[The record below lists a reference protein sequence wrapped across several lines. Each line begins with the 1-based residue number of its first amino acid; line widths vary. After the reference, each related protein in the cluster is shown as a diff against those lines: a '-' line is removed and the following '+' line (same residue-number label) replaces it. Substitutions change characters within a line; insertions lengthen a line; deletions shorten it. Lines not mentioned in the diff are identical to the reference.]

1 MPNGIFPVPEFR
13 PVPARTRL
21 SLAVRIRTRWRRDRL
36 DKELSHG
43 ADPPP
48 VTSSAYA
55 PPSSA
60 RQRYALSLPKHWSRG
75 WATPAETSR

>member
-13 PVPARTRL
+13 PVPARTRPAL
-21 SLAVRIRTRWRRDRL
+21 PSASALAGGATASTKSSPTVPIR
-36 DKELSHG
+36 
-43 ADPPP
+43 PP

-60 RQRYALSLPKHWSRG
+60 RQRYALSLPTHWSRG